1 MKETALREAINSSIT
16 GCQPSDYWKNH
27 MVRQIVKGEKMK
39 TRTKLSW
46 NLILVIGLLLLSV
59 TAYAVIQSVTLS
71 PRVDAKVLANE
82 ALYEKYGLTSAML
95 GFFTQ
100 DTQGTDDHHWYVDY
114 TPTDGLDSKLGSY
127 RVEITDNHVD
137 KITWTN
143 EGKSTQGGFD
153 AEAWGAEQL
162 EEMVN
167 ITGRTHDVNRFH
179 RKIQGEEVDLYEGME
194 DLTPEKTATSEEN
207 LSEEEAYREAMREQG
222 KDAEAQSRYSREKLI
237 ELGRQ
242 GIIDAYALSQDLQ
255 NRLHFCDEGVLIPY
269 YYQTG
274 ADEIPVCKM
283 TFEIGGN
290 EGWKP
295 GDGIYT
301 IDINVLDGTILD
313 GFRKELEESGKDSKA
328 QSRYTREELTELGR
342 LGIIEAYGLNP
353 DQQER
358 LQFYDTSFF
367 PAYYSTIGTEEKPTY
382 KMTFQSSGEGGWMEG
397 DGVYTIIVNVL
408 DGTVEYLDY
417 ETTLDGNG

>member
-1 MKETALREAINSSIT
+1 MKETALREALNTFIT
-16 GCQPSDYWKNH
+16 GCRPSDYWKNH

-39 TRTKLSW
+39 TGPKLSW

-82 ALYEKYGLTSAML
+82 ALYEKYGLTPAML
-95 GFFTQ
+95 GFFAQ
-100 DTQGTDDHHWYVDY
+100 DAQETDDHHWHVDY
-114 TPTDGLDSKLGSY
+114 IPDEGLASRLGAY

-153 AEAWGAEQL
+153 AEAWGTEQL

-167 ITGRTHDVNRFH
+167 ITGRTHDVNRFY
-179 RKIQGEEVDLYEGME
+179 RKIQGEDVNLYEGM
-194 DLTPEKTATSEEN
+194 DDPIPEETVALQEN
-207 LSEEEAYREAMREQG
+207 VSEEEAYREAMREQG
-222 KDAEAQSRYSREKLI
+222 KDAEARSRYSREELI
-237 ELGRQ
+237 EMGRQ

-255 NRLHFCDEGVLIPY
+255 DRLRFCDEGVLIPY

-274 ADEIPVCKM
+274 ADEIPAFKM

-290 EGWKP
+290 DGWKA

-301 IDINVLDGTILD
+301 IDINVLDGTVLD

-328 QSRYTREELTELGR
+328 QSGYTREELIELGHR
-342 LGIIEAYGLNP
+342 GIIEAYGLNP
-353 DQQER
+353 EQQER

-367 PAYYSTIGTEEKPTY
+367 PAYYSTIGADKKPTY
-382 KMTFQSSGEGGWMEG
+382 NMTFQSSGEGGWMEG

-417 ETTLDGNG
+417 DTTLDGNG